1 MLDEHGMP
9 VPTYAHGPFRV
20 IPNDETAHDE
30 AFLIVDGES
39 NVINPIWQ
47 KDVGE
52 FFAHASNWIIP
63 CREIVR
69 RLAETMNAA
78 SSGDFEEKAYE
89 VATDAAKLWAKMQE
103 AAKGGDGETNV

>member
-69 RLAETMNAA
+69 RLAELNNATVVCSQA
-78 SSGDFEEKAYE
+78 IITLMD
-89 VATDAAKLWAKMQE
+89 DAAKLWAKMQE
-103 AAKGGDGETNV
+103 DAKGAGDGVQD